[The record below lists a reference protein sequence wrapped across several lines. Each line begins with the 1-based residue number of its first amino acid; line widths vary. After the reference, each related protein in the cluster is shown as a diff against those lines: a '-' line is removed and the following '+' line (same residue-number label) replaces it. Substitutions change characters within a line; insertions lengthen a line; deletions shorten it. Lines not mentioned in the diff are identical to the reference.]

1 VTSHAADGNNNARS
15 SGITAVR
22 RSQSDHDRIS
32 PQEPQLNV
40 SSHPE
45 NGMNVRLFSICNVA
59 VRQSPSDLGRPSPQG
74 PRPNVTSYA
83 ADGASNATFAST
95 VAVQDSR
102 SPLTQ
107 FTMDD
112 LSLLH
117 HWTLSTSLSIAE
129 SRPFHSYWQSIF
141 PQMALDHP
149 YMMHGILSVAA
160 LHLAHLHTGNS
171 EKYLVTAARHHNIAL
186 RGFQDTLGSVDDQN
200 SDALFACSNLN
211 VIYVLRISVEHCS
224 TARPDSDST
233 DRISQALGA
242 EWIPMLRGVEAVLSS
257 VYPRVSAGPL
267 RAMLDTGNWDA
278 IDPDTSSSAEQTH
291 LRAVCE
297 IWSGAGADP
306 VYDGALYF
314 LRKCCVY
321 VRQFDGRGGE
331 ESGGE
336 PTRLV
341 WVPVLVSL
349 RTRRLLFTTPTATA
363 CGACAF
369 CLLWRN
375 LLRREGFLVCW
386 RLWQKH
392 CQSRGRAAWRL
403 LEFVA
408 QVAQGD
414 CWLGLK
420 RSHSRLNTE

>member
-224 TARPDSDST
+224 HARPDSDST

-291 LRAVCE
+291 LRAICE

-321 VRQFDGRGGE
+321 VRQFSEPE
-331 ESGGE
+331 ENRRVWSGYLFWFHYA
-336 PTRLV
+336 PDDYFLRLQQRQ
-341 WVPVLVSL
+341 PVALV
-349 RTRRLLFTTPTATA
+349 LFAYF
-363 CGACAF
+363 GAIFYGAKDF
-369 CLLWRN
+369 W
-375 LLRREGFLVCW
+375 
-386 RLWQKH
+386 
-392 CQSRGRAAWRL
+392 
-403 LEFVA
+403 FV
-408 QVAQGD
+408 GD
-414 CWLGLK
+414 CGRNIVKVVDELLGDYWKSSLK
-420 RSHSRLNTE
+420 WPKEVVGLD